1 MSESDTPTFGGG
13 TTGGPRK
20 APGLAASP
28 LAAGAPF
35 GARYRILRELG
46 AGGMGV
52 VYQAWD
58 AELGVAVALKV
69 VRPEVDANPEV
80 AQAVERRFKRELL
93 LARQV
98 THKHV
103 VRIHDLGEIDGIKYI
118 TMPYVAGED
127 LATVLKRDGR
137 VPVETTLKI
146 ARQVASGLQAA
157 HEAGVVHR
165 DLKPANIMIDA
176 EGNALIMDFGIAL
189 SAYPS
194 STRRVPD
201 APGDA
206 AAQPIPATIAEGET
220 FLGETFIASADLPTA
235 GGTFLSTAAGA
246 IVGTLE
252 YMAPEQAKGQPVDHR
267 ADIYAFGLIV
277 SDMLTGMRKS
287 AAGISAIEQLNARV
301 TTPAEPLR
309 ARDETIPEPID
320 ALVARCLQLDPAA
333 RFQTTAELNTALD
346 RLDPQGHLLPE
357 PVHGMTRAAKA
368 ASLAIVAILLTA
380 TWWISKGIAPA
391 APHAPVSVLIADF
404 ENRTSDT
411 SFEGTVEQALGSAVE
426 GASFVTAFPRRD
438 AQAIAEKM
446 SSSRRID
453 DKTAQLI
460 AVREGINEIVTGSI
474 EPRGSG
480 YRLSIRRLD
489 AQGKQLETFT
499 ASASGKEDV
508 LKAVSS
514 LASQLRDA
522 LGDTTSE
529 KSRQAD
535 IETFTSSSLDAVRE
549 YALAQDLASAYKD
562 EEAIAH
568 YKAALAL
575 DPNFGRAYSGWAVSA
590 SKLRRTDEMNEAYK
604 QAFARLDRMTPRE
617 RFRTQGAYFLQVAR
631 SYDKARDTYE
641 QLVQKYPADRG
652 GHSNLAIAYF
662 FLRDFAKAR
671 DEGRKALEIY
681 PKNIAFQNN
690 YALFAMYAGDYKTAS
705 AEAKKTIAIDASNYL
720 AWLPVAAAAI
730 ADPAAEPAA
739 RAAYLEM
746 AKTGTSGESLATLGR
761 ADLAMYQGQFAE
773 AARIAR
779 AGMEADGKAGNTG
792 GVLTKRIVLA
802 EALLAQRQVAE
813 ARSEALQIA
822 SARDRDLRAEVSAA
836 RVLLR
841 AGATGDARQISM
853 NLVGRLQTD
862 SRAYGKIIEAEIA
875 LWQNQPA
882 VAIDAITESR
892 KFADVWLG
900 RLIMGIAYVQGGAM
914 AEGLSELDA
923 ATARRGEASDIF
935 LDDLPTFR
943 YLAEVPY
950 WRARAE
956 EGLGTK
962 PAAKAD
968 YDAFIA
974 LRPLP
979 SPDPLAADARKRRDA
994 LK

>member
-1 MSESDTPTFGGG
+1 MSESDTPTSG
-13 TTGGPRK
+13 TGPTG
-20 APGLAASP
+20 APGRAPAFAASP

-58 AELGVAVALKV
+58 AELGVGIALKV
-69 VRPEVDANPEV
+69 VRPEVDANSEV

-118 TMPYVAGED
+118 TMPYIAGED

-137 VPVETTLKI
+137 VPLETTLKI

-165 DLKPANIMIDA
+165 DLKPANIMIDGD
-176 EGNALIMDFGIAL
+176 GNALIMDFGIAL

-194 STRRVPD
+194 STRGAAD
-201 APGDA
+201 AGAPGPVSSAIGDGETLA
-206 AAQPIPATIAEGET
+206 GET
-220 FLGETFIASADLPTA
+220 FAAGADLPTA

-252 YMAPEQAKGQPVDHR
+252 YMAPEQATGRPVDLR

-277 SDMLTGMRKS
+277 SDMLTGIRTR
-287 AAGISAIEQLNARV
+287 AAGMSPIEQLTARV

-309 ARDETIPEPID
+309 ARDETIPEPVD
-320 ALVARCLQLDPAA
+320 ALVAKCLRLDPAD
-333 RFQTTAELNTALD
+333 RFQTTAELNAAFD

-357 PVHGMTRAAKA
+357 PARGMTRAAKA
-368 ASLAIVAILLTA
+368 ASVAVIAILLTA
-380 TWWISKGIAPA
+380 TWWISSSMGPE

-404 ENRTSDT
+404 ENKTGET
-411 SFEGTVEQALGSAVE
+411 SFEGTVEQALASGVE

-438 AQAIAEKM
+438 AQAIAQQMKAT
-446 SSSRRID
+446 RRID
-453 DKTAQLI
+453 DQTAQSI
-460 AVREGINEIVTGSI
+460 AVREGINEVITGSI

-489 AQGKQLETFT
+489 AQGKQLETLT
-499 ASASGKEDV
+499 ASASGKDDV

-522 LGDTTSE
+522 LGDTTSD
-529 KSRQAD
+529 KLRQAD
-535 IETFTSSSLDAVRE
+535 IETFTSSSLEAVRE

-562 EEAIAH
+562 EEAITH
-568 YKAALAL
+568 YEAAVKL
-575 DPNFGRAYSGWAVSA
+575 DPNFGRAYSGLAVSF
-590 SKLRRTDEMNEAYK
+590 SKLRRTEDMNKAYK
-604 QAFARLDRMTPRE
+604 RAFELLDRMTPRE

-662 FLRDFAKAR
+662 FLRDFARAR
-671 DEGRKALEIY
+671 DEGKKALQIY

-690 YALFAMYAGDYKTAS
+690 YALFAMYAGDYTTAS
-705 AEAKKTIAIDASNYL
+705 AEAKKTIAADASNYL
-720 AWLPVAAAAI
+720 AWLPVAAAGVT
-730 ADPAAEPAA
+730 DPAAVPSA
-739 RAAYLEM
+739 RDAYLEM
-746 AKTGTSGESLATLGR
+746 AKTGAPGQSLATLGL

-773 AARIAR
+773 AARVAR

-792 GVLTKRIVLA
+792 GMLTKRIVLA
-802 EALLAQRQVAE
+802 EALLAQGKKPD
-813 ARSEALQIA
+813 ARTEALQIA
-822 SARDRDLRAEVSAA
+822 SAKDRDLRAEVSAA

-853 NLVGRLQTD
+853 NLTGRLQTD
-862 SRAYGKIIEAEIA
+862 SRAYGKILEAEIA
-875 LWQNQPA
+875 LSQNQPA

-900 RLIMGIAYVQGGAM
+900 RLVMGTAYVQGGAM
-914 AEGLSELDA
+914 AEGSSELDA
-923 ATARRGEASDIF
+923 ATTRRGEASDLF

-943 YLAEVPY
+943 YLAELPY
-950 WRARAE
+950 WRARAA
-956 EGLGTK
+956 EGVGTK

-974 LRPLP
+974 LRPAP
-979 SPDPLAADARKRRDA
+979 TPDPLAADARKRRDA
-994 LK
+994 IK